1 MKDINVDVVPLLE
14 NRGIING
21 ECVAMGVIDQGVLI
35 HYLERDKARIIEW
48 EDIVNLGLSDV
59 LSTITDATLTNGHEI
74 EGPTPE

>member
-1 MKDINVDVVPLLE
+1 MQEINVDVVPLLE

-35 HYLERDKARIIEW
+35 HYLERDIARIIEW
-48 EDIVNLGLSDV
+48 EDIVNLGLADM

-74 EGPTPE
+74 AGPTPE